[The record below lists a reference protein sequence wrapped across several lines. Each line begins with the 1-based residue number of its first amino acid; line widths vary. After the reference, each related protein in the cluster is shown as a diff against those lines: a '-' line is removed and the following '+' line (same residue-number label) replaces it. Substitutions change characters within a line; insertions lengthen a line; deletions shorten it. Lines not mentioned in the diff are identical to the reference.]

1 MSARCLAC
9 HGSGADPDGFHRDCA
24 RKLFPGGDVPTLDL
38 DREHLESMAVRQ
50 VRARVAVPGVQPKLS
65 LGLVGQAGGS
75 RLTIVGLDGR
85 YILKPPHPDFPG
97 ICRLE
102 DVTMHVARRFG
113 LETVPHTL
121 LPMTSGEQAF
131 LALRVDREADG
142 RPLRMEDA
150 CQLSGQLTEHK
161 YRGSL
166 LKAARSLLAWSS
178 FPLDDALRFWELAVF
193 CFLTG
198 NADMHLKNFSLLTA
212 SDGMTRLAPAYDL
225 VPTALLMPDDREE
238 TALTING
245 RKAKLTR
252 NDFVLFGQRLGLQ
265 ERQLTNAFQR
275 FVRGLEH
282 VPGDLASSF
291 LTGEERTAFSGL
303 ITDRARRLGLV
314 A

>member
-9 HGSGADPDGFHRDCA
+9 YAYGADPDGFHRACA
-24 RKLFPGGDVPTLDL
+24 RKLFPGGNVPTLDL
-38 DREHLESMAVRQ
+38 DQGSLESMAARL
-50 VRARVAVPGVQPKLS
+50 VRARVALPGVQPKLS
-65 LGLVGQAGGS
+65 LGVVGHAGGE

-97 ICRLE
+97 ICELE
-102 DVTMHVARRFG
+102 DATMHLARTFG
-113 LETVPHTL
+113 ISTVPHTL
-121 LPMTSGEQAF
+121 LSMTSGERAY
-131 LALRVDREADG
+131 LAVRVDRDEG
-142 RPLRMEDA
+142 GMPLRMEDA

-178 FPLDDALRFWELAVF
+178 YPQDDALRFWELAVF
-193 CFLTG
+193 CFLSG

-212 SDGMTRLAPAYDL
+212 SDGLTRLAPAYDL

-238 TALTING
+238 AALTVNG

-265 ERQLTNAFQR
+265 ERQLTNAFMR
-275 FVRGLEH
+275 FVRGLEE
-282 VPGDLASSF
+282 VPSVLESSF
-291 LTGEERTAFSGL
+291 LSMEERTAFSGL
-303 ITDRARRLGLV
+303 ITERARRLDLV
-314 A
+314 H